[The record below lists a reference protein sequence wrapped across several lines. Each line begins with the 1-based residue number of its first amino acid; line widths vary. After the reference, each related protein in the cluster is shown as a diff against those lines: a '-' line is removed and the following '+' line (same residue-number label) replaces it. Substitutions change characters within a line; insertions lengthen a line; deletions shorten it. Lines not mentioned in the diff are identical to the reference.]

1 MSEAV
6 IPSCFLV
13 LLLIFL
19 WMLAES
25 KSAWLPKC
33 VVAAI
38 GVFMAL
44 QMWFSIDSFRG
55 FDRPATQEQ
64 INRKRAIVYWARID
78 EPTHDDAGQVVLWMR
93 LEDEINPFHWMLEKR
108 ESSPQIYS
116 FPYDRDFH
124 QLVADLQAKIVQN
137 DLEPIEVAFD
147 FTKHSQE
154 VSNNGSPADYT
165 HSGGKWVMYEL
176 PPAKMP
182 PKVAAP
188 ASR

>member
-25 KSAWLPKC
+25 KSAWIPKC
-33 VVAAI
+33 FVAAI

-44 QMWFSIDSFRG
+44 QMWFSIYSFRG
-55 FDRPATQEQ
+55 FDRPATEEQ

-78 EPTHDDAGQVVLWMR
+78 EPTNDDAGQVVLWMR

-108 ESSPQIYS
+108 ESSPQVYS

-147 FTKHSQE
+147 FTRDSQE
-154 VSNNGSPADYT
+154 ANNSGSPADYT

-176 PPAKMP
+176 PPAKLP

-188 ASR
+188 TSR